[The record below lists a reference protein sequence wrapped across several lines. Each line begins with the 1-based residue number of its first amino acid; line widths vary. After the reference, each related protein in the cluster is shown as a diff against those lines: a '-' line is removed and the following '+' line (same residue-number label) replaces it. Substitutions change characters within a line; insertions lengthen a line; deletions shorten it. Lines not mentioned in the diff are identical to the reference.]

1 MPALLTRSLTFLKL
15 SSALPKS
22 PAEEDRAS
30 TACEIDEF
38 LRCLPPSPPAP
49 PPTPP
54 YHHTSHHSPNPSTS
68 SNLSVSAIILP
79 PSPPPT
85 DVPPVPPPS
94 YNSLERGYYN
104 SSVCVSPLSH
114 VHVHRYDHIPESVY
128 AQDGQQVQPHHQR
141 SSSREKNRLLNL
153 RVETNL
159 DFGRRSEEPVLVYQ
173 AAPVEEPRRMRQEEI
188 IQCNWI

>member
-30 TACEIDEF
+30 TAYEIDEF
-38 LRCLPPSPPAP
+38 LRCLPPSPPAL
-49 PPTPP
+49 PPTPRN
-54 YHHTSHHSPNPSTS
+54 HHSSHHSPNPPTS
-68 SNLSVSAIILP
+68 SNPSASAIILP

-104 SSVCVSPLSH
+104 SSVCVGQLPH
-114 VHVHRYDHIPESVY
+114 VHAHRHEHMPAPAH
-128 AQDGQQVQPHHQR
+128 AQDRQQAQPQHQR

-173 AAPVEEPRRMRQEEI
+173 AASVEEPRRVRQEEI
-188 IQCNWI
+188 LQWTWI